1 MSSAAILSAL
11 LFTRGLQ
18 LSVLSMS
25 YNFLMADFQKQNICV
40 QFCSEM
46 LKTSCDCN
54 ATGGAHITELFP
66 LFKHQKPAAED
77 CRHPGCPST
86 FNTDERV
93 EKVDKILNKNKK
105 STISIACR
113 LHLSYGTYQ

>member
-1 MSSAAILSAL
+1 
-11 LFTRGLQ
+11 
-18 LSVLSMS
+18 
-25 YNFLMADFQKQNICV
+25 MADFQKQNICV